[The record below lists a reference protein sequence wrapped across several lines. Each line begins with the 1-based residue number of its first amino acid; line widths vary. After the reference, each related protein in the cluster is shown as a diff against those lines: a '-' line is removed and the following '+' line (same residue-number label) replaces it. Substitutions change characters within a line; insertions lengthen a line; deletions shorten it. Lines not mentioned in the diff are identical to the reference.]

1 MRNPKAMIL
10 IRNFA
15 FEVLIYAVLVL
26 RLLGEPLRKLFTD
39 HLTLYAFVALALI
52 VVQGVQYWNWSLPF
66 W

>member
-1 MRNPKAMIL
+1 MRNPKAMISNG
-10 IRNFA
+10 NFESEA
-15 FEVLIYAVLVL
+15 LIYAVLIL